1 VPPGHLVRRALLG
14 GALILCVLLTTAWRA
29 PSRGPDPLRPYRG
42 LGAWIDI
49 YDEKAWGR
57 PARAAAGLRRR
68 GVRTLYLE
76 TCHFNCPRALHR
88 PQRMAGLLRAAH
100 ARGIRVVASYLPGF
114 ARPKQDLQRSMAAIR
129 FRTRDGHRFDG
140 FALDIEA
147 VEVPTGLR
155 NHRLKALS
163 EAIRHQVGAAYG
175 LGAITPPWFYAW
187 GPFPYRALARQYD
200 VFMPMNYFTVRAEG
214 PGDARIHTRRSIRAI
229 RRGTGDPSF
238 PVHDIGGWPR
248 TSSRARYERWSA
260 PIAARGPSA
269 SACTTRR
276 PPTLRA
282 GAACSPSSAD
292 SRATSR

>member
-1 VPPGHLVRRALLG
+1 
-14 GALILCVLLTTAWRA
+14 
-29 PSRGPDPLRPYRG
+29 
-42 LGAWIDI
+42 
-49 YDEKAWGR
+49 
-57 PARAAAGLRRR
+57 
-68 GVRTLYLE
+68 VRTLYLE

-100 ARGIRVVASYLPGF
+100 ARGIRVVAWYLPGF